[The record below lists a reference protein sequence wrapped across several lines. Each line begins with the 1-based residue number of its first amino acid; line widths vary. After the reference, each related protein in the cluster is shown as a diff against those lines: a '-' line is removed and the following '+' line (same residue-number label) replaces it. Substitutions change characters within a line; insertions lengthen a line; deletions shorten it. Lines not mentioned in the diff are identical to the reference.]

1 MLDRDEL
8 DQLDMADHGGAHA
21 VMLTDARPRALEDDM
36 ASVAIPPFEH
46 FYEQHRAEVL
56 RLLRRRV
63 GAQRAEDA
71 FQETFLRA
79 LQAYRRLEH
88 GDHLRAWVLTIAG
101 NVAVDTLR
109 RARPQTELVEAGAE
123 DDRPAY
129 EELAPLTDGLAPKER
144 AAVVLRYGYDLSY
157 DQIAAALGSSEQAA
171 RQAASTG
178 VRRLRRRSYMT
189 VSPDLDRRFRD
200 AAVTMGLV
208 DMGFD
213 VVDSP
218 VGPLFVAASDQG
230 LASISFDADP
240 DDQLER
246 LARIAGPRVL
256 RSARS
261 VDEARREL
269 DQYFE
274 GKRRAFDLSLDLR
287 ALPPFTLSVLQEL
300 ARVPYGET
308 TTYGELAA
316 RVGRPRAARAV
327 GTVMNRNRIPIVL
340 PCHRVVGAGGNLVG
354 YAGGL
359 DTKIALLQLEGAL
372 L

>member
-1 MLDRDEL
+1 M
-8 DQLDMADHGGAHA
+8 
-21 VMLTDARPRALEDDM
+21 
-36 ASVAIPPFEH
+36 
-46 FYEQHRAEVL
+46 
-56 RLLRRRV
+56 
-63 GAQRAEDA
+63 
-71 FQETFLRA
+71 
-79 LQAYRRLEH
+79 
-88 GDHLRAWVLTIAG
+88 TI
-101 NVAVDTLR
+101 
-109 RARPQTELVEAGAE
+109 
-123 DDRPAY
+123 
-129 EELAPLTDGLAPKER
+129 
-144 AAVVLRYGYDLSY
+144 
-157 DQIAAALGSSEQAA
+157 
-171 RQAASTG
+171 
-178 VRRLRRRSYMT
+178 
-189 VSPDLDRRFRD
+189 SPDLDRRFRD

-359 DTKIALLQLEGAL
+359 DTKIALLQLEGACVCCRGGRAGSRGAHAARRL
-372 L
+372 APLAQLQRLRVR